1 MMKTRKRYIGALL
14 VATAWLSCATTL
26 LSCGLSPKQQNGS
39 GETATETTET
49 AESRSS
55 NADNTAKS
63 NAIGEGSGDVAGD
76 ASYTV
81 PDSLLPSPAPAKGS
95 QLLRRKAYV
104 CSFNLS
110 TLMPDWVAWKI
121 TADHADGA
129 VSRKGV
135 KFHPDAD
142 VPENCQVTTYDY
154 MRSGYDRGHMCPA
167 GDNKWDA
174 KAMEESFLMT
184 NICPQL
190 DEMNDGEWRHVEEA
204 VHKWS
209 RTAGRLVVITGPIFS
224 NNMQRIGKHNDIAV
238 PERFF
243 KVVYSPKQNRAIAF
257 VMENKK
263 MPNSWTNY
271 ATTIDKVE
279 ALTGYDFL
287 ASLEDDVEDVIES
300 KENIKDWPAYYPR
313 R

>member
-1 MMKTRKRYIGALL
+1 MSKKKKILYLIGALL
-14 VATAWLSCATTL
+14 VL
-26 LSCGLSPKQQNGS
+26 LAGYQGISNKNPFCKNAYNEDLPIEQTQQDKQEGK
-39 GETATETTET
+39 EY
-49 AESRSS
+49 
-55 NADNTAKS
+55 KS
-63 NAIGEGSGDVAGD
+63 TGDQ
-76 ASYTV
+76 
-81 PDSLLPSPAPAKGS
+81 SLLDVKLPVGLDNQTVRYKSITVYFNKRYRVPNCVAYELTNTMTSMADSKDAENRADYKFERDHDVKG
-95 QLLRRKAYV
+95 
-104 CSFNLS
+104 C
-110 TLMPDWVAWKI
+110 PDWWEYK
-121 TADHADGA
+121 
-129 VSRKGV
+129 
-135 KFHPDAD
+135 
-142 VPENCQVTTYDY
+142 E
-154 MRSGYDRGHMCPA
+154 SGYTRGHMAPA
-167 GDNKWDA
+167 MDMRWD
-174 KAMEESFLMT
+174 KTAMEQCFLMT

-209 RTAGRLVVITGPIFS
+209 RTAGRLIVFTGPIFS
-224 NNMQRIGKHNDIAV
+224 DKMERIGKYDDIVV

-287 ASLEDDVEDVIES
+287 AALDDKVEDVIES
-300 KENIKDWPAYYPR
+300 KQNIKDWPAYYPR